1 MKIVATSFKRSPAC
15 TTTLSAPNPV
25 AATTNPCLCWWLLD
39 THRQIWVSLLWG
51 HCCFLLGPGAHKV
64 LFVPS
69 KSLFP
74 QSCVSSRGSMVGLMV
89 ISSQRAYV
97 IPRTA
102 APRASA
108 PCSTAD
114 LYLHRRHSNTQR
126 HVWLSLCGVS
136 ASWALWPS
144 LASMGFDYK
153 CDFAPHTILLG
164 HLIALGCG
172 VSFFF
177 FGRIQHSLVYGC
189 SATSCNFGVL
199 TGEDEGISFYSAI
212 LITSGGHG
220 VICGGYGVWS

>member
-1 MKIVATSFKRSPAC
+1 MKIMATSFKRSPAC

-74 QSCVSSRGSMVGLMV
+74 QSCVSSRSSMVGLMV

-126 HVWLSLCGVS
+126 QVWLILCGFFWCVLDFV
-136 ASWALWPS
+136 WALQAF
-144 LASMGFDYK
+144 LAGMWFDSK
-153 CDFAPHTILLG
+153 HGFAPPTILLG
-164 HLIALGCG
+164 L
-172 VSFFF
+172 
-177 FGRIQHSLVYGC
+177 
-189 SATSCNFGVL
+189 
-199 TGEDEGISFYSAI
+199 
-212 LITSGGHG
+212 
-220 VICGGYGVWS
+220 VICPWTGGIFFWWDPTFSCWWLFSNKL